1 MAFESLSEFINMGG
15 HGLYVWAAYA
25 IGGAVITFNLL
36 SPRLY
41 RKKLIKDHQRRQRRE
56 QL

>member
-56 QL
+56 QS